1 MAMYGLATIPLIRK
15 LNGICKQIWYVDD
28 SAACGSIDQ
37 LRIWWNQL
45 SAEGPAFGYFVNAS
59 KTWLVTKDNHLE
71 NATNIFA
78 GSGVNITSDG
88 RPYLGAAIG
97 FEKFVEEYVK
107 SKVESWMSNTT
118 LLSEIAKSQPQAA
131 FSALTHGLLSKWT
144 YFSRVVPNISH
155 LLEPLNNIIQS
166 NLIPLTG
173 RPPLNDLECSLFA
186 LPVRLGGLGI
196 RLPSKNADREHIS
209 VTSML
214 RDHIPDQCQDYS
226 HVICDQINKAN
237 ISKQNSERCKEEA
250 DRICAQLPTNLQ
262 KAMKLAMEKGA
273 STWLTVLP
281 FAEHGFTLHKSAFQD
296 ALALRYGW
304 TPSKLPSKCEC
315 GHDFS
320 VDHALSCAKWVP
332 DP

>member
-97 FEKFVEEYVK
+97 SEKFVEEYVK

-131 FSALTHGLLSKWT
+131 FSALMHGLLSKWT

-173 RPPLNDLECSLFA
+173 RPPLNDLECSLFV

-196 RLPSKNADREHIS
+196 RLPSKNA
-209 VTSML
+209 
-214 RDHIPDQCQDYS
+214 
-226 HVICDQINKAN
+226 
-237 ISKQNSERCKEEA
+237 
-250 DRICAQLPTNLQ
+250 
-262 KAMKLAMEKGA
+262 
-273 STWLTVLP
+273 
-281 FAEHGFTLHKSAFQD
+281 
-296 ALALRYGW
+296 
-304 TPSKLPSKCEC
+304 
-315 GHDFS
+315 
-320 VDHALSCAKWVP
+320 
-332 DP
+332 